1 MSKYR
6 IKVVTEVLNDRYGSV
21 KYYVQEKFLFFWIT
35 HDVGDYAHIKYTR
48 NLDKAKEL
56 IEVLKNKNLVE
67 YIDIED

>member
-6 IKVVTEVLNDRYGSV
+6 IKIVTEVLNDRYGSV

-35 HDVGDYAHIKYTR
+35 HDVGDYAHITYTH
-48 NLDKAKEL
+48 NLEKAKEL
-56 IEVLKNKNLVE
+56 IEILKNKNMVE